1 MLTKTKKYVFL
12 LILLLAGTNTFSQ
25 KTSSNFYK
33 TDSLF
38 SFHSPKGYI
47 PSLLHNFGEQITA
60 PIHFKAKQW
69 LITGSAIGVTA
80 ILIHQDNDINRW
92 ARGLK
97 EDHQWINKSS
107 PVITKFGA
115 QYGALTVC
123 TFGLVSAA
131 FKNEK
136 GVQTSL
142 LATQS
147 MITSG
152 VWIQIIKQISGR
164 ERPNAS
170 YYGSHS
176 GGGSWH
182 GPFASYNKTL
192 ALKYPDASFNS
203 FASGHT
209 AIAFSIA
216 TVFASQYNHTPV
228 IPILSYTAATMV
240 GLSRLTENKHWSSDV
255 FVGALLGYLCGKQVV
270 KHFHKL
276 NEVNPNSM
284 SLEQKPKSYFSIIQ
298 DSQQLGIA
306 LQW

>member
-1 MLTKTKKYVFL
+1 MLTIIKKYAFIF
-12 LILLLAGTNTFSQ
+12 ILLLAVSNAFSQ

-38 SFHSPKGYI
+38 SFQSPKGYV

-80 ILIHQDNDINRW
+80 ILIHQDNEINRW
-92 ARGLK
+92 GRGLK

-115 QYGALTVC
+115 QYGALTVG
-123 TFGLVSAA
+123 TFGLVSAV

-136 GVQTSL
+136 GVRTSL

-147 MITSG
+147 MITTG
-152 VWIQIIKQISGR
+152 VWIQIIKQVTGR

-170 YYGSHS
+170 YYNTKS
-176 GGGSWH
+176 GGGSWY
-182 GPFASYNKTL
+182 GPFASFDKSL
-192 ALKYPDASFNS
+192 SLKYPGSAFNS

-270 KHFHKL
+270 RHYKKL
-276 NEVNPNSM
+276 NEVSLNSM
-284 SLEQKPKSYFSIIQ
+284 LLEQNPKSHLSIIQ
-298 DSQQLGIA
+298 DGHQVGIA